1 MSTLAAAA
9 DYMHGKLQG
18 ADHPFNGVSTD
29 TRSLKKG
36 ELFVALQGP
45 NFDGC
50 DYVDQAR
57 AKGAAGAVVPTLVG
71 TRTARCRLAAAAVAS
86 RGGSDGQ

>member
-29 TRSLKKG
+29 TRHS
-36 ELFVALQGP
+36 
-45 NFDGC
+45 DSS
-50 DYVDQAR
+50 
-57 AKGAAGAVVPTLVG
+57 VPP
-71 TRTARCRLAAAAVAS
+71 
-86 RGGSDGQ
+86 GGSSCRQSWWE